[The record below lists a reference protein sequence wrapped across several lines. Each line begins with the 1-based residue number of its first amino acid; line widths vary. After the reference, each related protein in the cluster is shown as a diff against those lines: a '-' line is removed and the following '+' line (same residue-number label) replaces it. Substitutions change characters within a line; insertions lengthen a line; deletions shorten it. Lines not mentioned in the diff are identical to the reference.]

1 MLFNIKNIVT
11 IYMYVVF
18 IFIGTIAICLI
29 KQLYMAALYHTPA
42 NKV

>member
-18 IFIGTIAICLI
+18 IFIGTIVICLI
-29 KQLYMAALYHTPA
+29 KQLYMAALYDAPA
-42 NKV
+42 NEV